1 MTEAGV
7 KPAPLD
13 GDDPYDS
20 CSGSDGCGG
29 GTGSGLSDGAGWGD
43 SCGSGSDD
51 MPDILQDYTYRANE
65 IGSTGPGEFS
75 DPGLL
80 TSTARLKG

>member
-51 MPDILQDYTYRANE
+51 VPEILHEHSCLTYEAGGANR
-65 IGSTGPGEFS
+65 GEFS
-75 DPGLL
+75 DPKLL
-80 TSTARLKG
+80 TFTARLKG